1 MNKRFR
7 ELALQAGIDF
17 LECTNPEHG
26 GREYCEAWTEQ
37 QQKFAELIV
46 RECAKVISDNEI
58 DYPITGALYDGDQA
72 KAIKKHFG
80 VEK

>member
-7 ELALQAGIDF
+7 ELAKQAGIDF

-46 RECAKVISDNEI
+46 RECIDVLVDVLPDIVPEAKDGIH
-58 DYPITGALYDGDQA
+58 PIWH
-72 KAIKKHFG
+72 IKEHFG
-80 VEK
+80 VEE

>member
-7 ELALQAGIDF
+7 ELAKQAGIDF

-46 RECAKVISDNEI
+46 QECMNVLNDNELWNGHI
-58 DYPITGALYDGDQA
+58 SNVL
-72 KAIKKHFG
+72 KAHFG
-80 VEK
+80 VES